1 MSKYKKLDDFVLV
14 HRTTEQGYKGIL
26 RTGEIRSS
34 DYIAKKIGMETEWG
48 WGEGG
53 DPKYIYFVLYKK
65 SKLKEL
71 INNPIYKSQTI
82 FYFDP
87 KMLLNYKENIFF
99 PLGDGNCNHDNQYKS
114 FTGAPEKEFEN
125 LWPKNEEE
133 ELALNLHNYWS
144 LFQEWWHNSLAKED
158 GFNEGIPTNE
168 LIVKTDF
175 IPIKDY
181 LIKVDPGLKWDAN
194 TKRWIRIS
202 KESW

>member
-14 HRTTEQGYKGIL
+14 HRTSEQGYKGIL

-48 WGEGG
+48 WGDGG

-65 SKLKEL
+65 SKINEL

-87 KMLLNYKENIFF
+87 KMLLDYRDNIFF
-99 PLGDGNCNHDNQYKS
+99 PTKEKTKIENNPYKR
-114 FTGAPEKEFEN
+114 FTGAVQKEFEN
-125 LWPKNEEE
+125 IWPKNEEE